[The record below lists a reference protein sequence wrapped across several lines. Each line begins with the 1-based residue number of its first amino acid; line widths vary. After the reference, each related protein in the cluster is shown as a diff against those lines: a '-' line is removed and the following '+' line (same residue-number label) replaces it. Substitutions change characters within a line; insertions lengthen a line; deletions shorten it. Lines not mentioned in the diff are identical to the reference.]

1 MSFRLVDRKKIDAD
15 GKFLSCKDFFKNIRV
30 DVDNSSPIKYD
41 MDIFMLCL
49 ILGLN
54 QGKKEDYEKYKFLTS
69 FSPKYID
76 TYTKIKPLITGLLLS
91 KIMKL
96 KNIDKNEKDKV
107 KKNLQEVLDDN
118 DPINLK
124 PKYIDLMHEYY
135 LGGYCILLKQFN
147 NKAPNEVSILFDKYN
162 KLVSN

>member
-54 QGKKEDYEKYKFLTS
+54 QDKKEDYEKYKFLTS

-147 NKAPNEVSILFDKYN
+147 NKAPNEVSIFFDK
-162 KLVSN
+162 LFRFLS

>member
-1 MSFRLVDRKKIDAD
+1 M
-15 GKFLSCKDFFKNIRV
+15 
-30 DVDNSSPIKYD
+30 
-41 MDIFMLCL
+41 
-49 ILGLN
+49 
-54 QGKKEDYEKYKFLTS
+54 T
-69 FSPKYID
+69 
-76 TYTKIKPLITGLLLS
+76 
-91 KIMKL
+91 
-96 KNIDKNEKDKV
+96 KNEKDKV

-147 NKAPNEVSILFDKYN
+147 NKAPNEVSIFFDKYN